1 MDTAIHLLIWWQN
14 PSESSWC
21 PGCRKVFSHLV
32 TEGKVSASTQKQAL
46 NALVVLYREVIDT
59 PLDGE
64 IAPIRS
70 KRLQRPPTVL
80 TQNEVQLVPAA
91 ITSKHSLMAKILY
104 GAGLRLMECNRLR
117 VQDVDF
123 GQGLIFVRGGKGG
136 KDRTTI
142 LPKNLQDELRRH
154 IEEI

>member
-1 MDTAIHLLIWWQN
+1 
-14 PSESSWC
+14 
-21 PGCRKVFSHLV
+21 
-32 TEGKVSASTQKQAL
+32 
-46 NALVVLYREVIDT
+46 
-59 PLDGE
+59 
-64 IAPIRS
+64 
-70 KRLQRPPTVL
+70 VL
-80 TQNEVQLVPAA
+80 TQNEVQFVPAA
-91 ITSKHSLMAKILY
+91 ITGKHSLMAKILY